1 MTRFVSEKTGAKMR
15 EELGYNRSFAI
26 LAIVV
31 LGIVAI
37 LYWPI
42 IHANFVWDDVVDFQE
57 KAWLRSGDDWKH
69 YILKDFNY
77 WTNYF
82 RPIGV
87 AFFTLQVRLFNGAPG
102 PMHAFSLVVHLV
114 NTFLVGLVSLRAY
127 EYVFSNSQA
136 ITKRIYYV
144 TGAML
149 FYGIHPVLIE
159 PTAWIGSQF
168 DLVLTTLILLGLL
181 ARLRLRNIIFRAL
194 MIAFLFFIAACTKES
209 AISFP
214 LILLVFDWLLIDKTT
229 NQSMYLNSRAL
240 IRNNWSVYVAIGAAG
255 IGYLALRHWA
265 LGKIVDPFA
274 PSALSAIARLQE
286 VCFLYMHYWK
296 TLLLPMTAMSPIHP
310 VNELQFNQVTE
321 LSLLTD
327 VAAMGLIFTGFC
339 LAAKRSPALGCMI
352 LAVTAAL
359 LPVLHIASPNFDSSL
374 YHERYVM
381 TALASACPMIPL
393 AIMALRSSS
402 RVRRPIPLLLASITA
417 LWLIMAAIEI
427 RSTLPHW
434 SDNIN
439 LWRWAVAEYPSSVEA
454 NDGLLSAYIDSK
466 DYGDAHNL
474 INKLLVDRIDCTNCM
489 LNAAIL
495 DVSENNP
502 TDAAKALEHVK
513 NSQEIL
519 VDKKMFGMYL
529 LTTGQMLIQQG
540 NFGDA
545 DGALRAA
552 ASIEPLDPQPR
563 ISLAIALALQG
574 KVEEAQKVGDVGL
587 LMLPPSERDA
597 QREKLYEII
606 ASNKKST

>member
-1 MTRFVSEKTGAKMR
+1 MR

-26 LAIVV
+26 LAFVA
-31 LGIVAI
+31 LGLIAI
-37 LYWPI
+37 LYWPVI
-42 IHANFVWDDVVDFQE
+42 NANFVWDDVVDFQE

-82 RPIGV
+82 RPVGV
-87 AFFTLQVRLFNGAPG
+87 ALFTLQIRLFNGKPG
-102 PMHAFSLVVHLV
+102 PMHAFSLLVHLV
-114 NTFLVGLVSLRAY
+114 NTFLVGLVSTRAS
-127 EYVFSNSQA
+127 EYAFSNSQA
-136 ITKRIYYV
+136 TTKRIYFV
-144 TGAML
+144 AGAML

-159 PTAWIGSQF
+159 PTAWIGGQF
-168 DLVLTTLILLGLL
+168 DLVLTTFILLGLL
-181 ARLRLRNIIFRAL
+181 ARLSLRNIIFRTL
-194 MIAFLFFIAACTKES
+194 TIAFLFFLAACTKES

-229 NQSMYLNSRAL
+229 NQSICSNIRAL

-255 IGYLALRHWA
+255 IGYLAFRHWA
-265 LGKIVDPFA
+265 LGKIVNPFA
-274 PSALSAIARLQE
+274 PSSLAAIARLQE
-286 VCFLYMHYWK
+286 VCFLYMHYWR

-310 VNELQFNQVTE
+310 VDELQFNQVTW

-327 VAAMGLIFTGFC
+327 MVAMGLIFTGFY

-352 LAVTAAL
+352 LVVTAAL

-374 YHERYVM
+374 YHERYAM

-393 AIMALRSSS
+393 ALVALRSHN
-402 RVRRPIPLLLASITA
+402 RLRRPIPLLLASITA
-417 LWLIMAAIEI
+417 LWSIIAAIDI

-434 SDNIN
+434 SDNVN

-466 DYGDAHNL
+466 DHGDAHNL
-474 INKLLVDRIDCTNCM
+474 ISKLVVDRIDCANCM

-540 NFGDA
+540 NLVDA
-545 DGALRAA
+545 EGALRATVN
-552 ASIEPLDPQPR
+552 IEPLDPLPR
-563 ISLAIALALQG
+563 ISLAMALALEG
-574 KVEEAQKVGDVGL
+574 KTKEARKIGDVGIG
-587 LMLPPSERDA
+587 MLPVNEGDA
-597 QREKLYEII
+597 QQAALNRIISSKEKSPANAGLK
-606 ASNKKST
+606 N

>member
-82 RPIGV
+82 RPVGV

-114 NTFLVGLVSLRAY
+114 NTFLVGLVSLRTY

-214 LILLVFDWLLIDKTT
+214 LILLVFDWLILP
-229 NQSMYLNSRAL
+229 
-240 IRNNWSVYVAIGAAG
+240 
-255 IGYLALRHWA
+255 
-265 LGKIVDPFA
+265 PF
-274 PSALSAIARLQE
+274 
-286 VCFLYMHYWK
+286 HG
-296 TLLLPMTAMSPIHP
+296 HP
-310 VNELQFNQVTE
+310 VKR
-321 LSLLTD
+321 
-327 VAAMGLIFTGFC
+327 FT
-339 LAAKRSPALGCMI
+339 
-352 LAVTAAL
+352 TA
-359 LPVLHIASPNFDSSL
+359 
-374 YHERYVM
+374 
-381 TALASACPMIPL
+381 
-393 AIMALRSSS
+393 
-402 RVRRPIPLLLASITA
+402 
-417 LWLIMAAIEI
+417 
-427 RSTLPHW
+427 
-434 SDNIN
+434 
-439 LWRWAVAEYPSSVEA
+439 
-454 NDGLLSAYIDSK
+454 
-466 DYGDAHNL
+466 
-474 INKLLVDRIDCTNCM
+474 
-489 LNAAIL
+489 
-495 DVSENNP
+495 
-502 TDAAKALEHVK
+502 
-513 NSQEIL
+513 
-519 VDKKMFGMYL
+519 
-529 LTTGQMLIQQG
+529 
-540 NFGDA
+540 
-545 DGALRAA
+545 
-552 ASIEPLDPQPR
+552 QPR
-563 ISLAIALALQG
+563 
-574 KVEEAQKVGDVGL
+574 
-587 LMLPPSERDA
+587 
-597 QREKLYEII
+597 
-606 ASNKKST
+606 